1 MWWKTWSVITITM
14 VKVPAMTVLLAPLFF
29 AYLTHS
35 LPVWYIWFHDYI
47 DIPSGKECSNKIGS

>member
-1 MWWKTWSVITITM
+1 MVCYYNHDGQSASNDSVASS
-14 VKVPAMTVLLAPLFF
+14 PFF